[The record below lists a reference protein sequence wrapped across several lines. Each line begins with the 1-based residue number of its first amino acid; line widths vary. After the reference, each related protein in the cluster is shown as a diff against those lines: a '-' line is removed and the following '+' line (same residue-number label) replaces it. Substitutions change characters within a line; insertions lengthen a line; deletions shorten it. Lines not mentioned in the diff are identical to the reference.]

1 MKTEITMAIGTL
13 VGIGLG
19 ALIAGGVIGGGVT
32 AKVMKGRE
40 AAAVAQ
46 ADAMTDMARSAK
58 AVADITPDLTAQ
70 VAVVVEASQTIEAER
85 QKKQTLLAG
94 PSSLPVDCTIEG
106 KSTTPACMAL
116 KLMQFQQSDA
126 GRGSIN
132 EIIAW
137 SKLAREQA
145 DRDCP
150 EPTNDVQ

>member
-1 MKTEITMAIGTL
+1 MAIGTL

-19 ALIAGGVIGGGVT
+19 ALVAGGAIGGGIA
-32 AKVMKGRE
+32 AKVMKNRE
-40 AAAVAQ
+40 AAEVAQ
-46 ADAMTDMARSAK
+46 AEAMTDMARSAK

-94 PSSLPVDCTIEG
+94 PDSLPVDCTVEG
-106 KSTTPACMAL
+106 KSTTPACMTL

-137 SKLAREQA
+137 SKLAREHA
-145 DRDCP
+145 ERDCP
-150 EPTNDVQ
+150 EPTNDAQ